1 MDTPSTNAPNA
12 ANASTGITTDEA
24 IRRTDAL
31 IENGLTGIDLTRLE
45 LRTTIPTEAEP
56 PVTEVEVG
64 DTDEAREETQE
75 EKYLSYLEEE
85 LGCEFFHSRS
95 DTPYVTVP
103 AAPSSSSNSAR
114 VAYSFSG
121 DFRSWLKAEIFR
133 RQSSLPDKSEIDRSV
148 ELAKMQA
155 TYNSPEREVAIG
167 VTKRDGV
174 IYFDLRRKDGK
185 IVRIDADG
193 WEVVTSSPVAF
204 LRKKGT
210 PSLPE
215 PKRDGSL
222 KDIQSFVNV
231 SDEDFPLLLGFLLNQ
246 FYPEGTKPI
255 LFLHGMAGSGKSTA
269 AKYLK
274 ALVDPHEVLCQ
285 TLPSNE
291 EDLLI
296 ASKHSSVLVFDNISG
311 TLSPQMSDNLC
322 RLASGSGMRKRKL
335 YEDLHEVAIKGKAG
349 VILTSIDAILGREDI
364 VQRSLK
370 VTLTEVDRLSESRLE
385 ELFVESR
392 AGILGSLFDAVSRGL
407 SRLETVRNDDSW
419 ERPRLHDAADWAVAC
434 EPALPI
440 EKGSFQEALKERQDE
455 MVADIVEGNPVY
467 KGLRG
472 YAEKIEPDETV
483 VHTATGLS
491 NELQAIVPHVPEAR
505 ALSGDLNRN
514 KDAYADLLN
523 LRIQKNPR
531 DRKKRTRERLIRIT
545 KLTREDDV

>member
-1 MDTPSTNAPNA
+1 MDTPGANAPNA
-12 ANASTGITTDEA
+12 ANAGTGITTDEA
-24 IRRTDAL
+24 VRRTDAL
-31 IENGLTGIDLTRLE
+31 IENGLTGIDLSGLE
-45 LRTTIPTEAEP
+45 LATPAEAEP
-56 PVTEVEVG
+56 PVTEVEAG
-64 DTDEAREETQE
+64 DPDEAREETQE
-75 EKYLSYLEEE
+75 EKVLKYLEEE

-155 TYNSPEREVAIG
+155 TYDSPEKEAAIG

-185 IVRIDADG
+185 IVRIDVDG
-193 WEVVTSSPVAF
+193 WEVITSSPVAF

-215 PKRDGSL
+215 PKRGGSL

-246 FYPEGTKPI
+246 FSPEGTKPI

-269 AKYLK
+269 ARYLK

-335 YEDLHEVAIKGKAG
+335 YKDLNEVAIKGKAG
-349 VILTSIDAILGREDI
+349 VILTSIDAILGRKDI

-370 VTLTEVDRLSESRLE
+370 VTLTEMDRLPEARLT
-385 ELFVESR
+385 ELFTESR
-392 AGILGSLFDAVSRGL
+392 AGILGRLFDAVSRGL

-434 EPALPI
+434 EPALPV
-440 EKGSFQEALKERQDE
+440 EKGSFRKALKNRQDNMKAE
-455 MVADIVEGNPVY
+455 IVQGNPVY
-467 KGLRG
+467 EGLRV
-472 YAEKIEPDETV
+472 YADQIEAGERMT
-483 VHTATGLS
+483 HSATSLS
-491 NELQAIVPHVPEAR
+491 EALNPLADRVPKPR
-505 ALSGDLNRN
+505 ALSEDLNRH
-514 KDAYADLLN
+514 KGIYEELLG
-523 LRIQKNPR
+523 LQIE
-531 DRKKRTRERLIRIT
+531 KRPDDYHLKRRHLQIHIT
-545 KLTREDDV
+545 KLDPEQEEE